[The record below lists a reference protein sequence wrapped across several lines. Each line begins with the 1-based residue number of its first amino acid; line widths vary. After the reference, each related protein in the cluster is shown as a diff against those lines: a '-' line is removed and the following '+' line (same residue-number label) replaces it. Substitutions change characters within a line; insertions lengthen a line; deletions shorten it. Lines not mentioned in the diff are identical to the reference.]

1 MEDNYDE
8 ITDSMIE
15 VERETNRPYT
25 NIEEW
30 ERKRREGAR
39 HFDEAAS
46 QFEEKVSKK
55 KTA

>member
-1 MEDNYDE
+1 MDNYDE

-15 VERETNRPYT
+15 VERQTNRPYT
-25 NIEEW
+25 KIEEW

-39 HFDEAAS
+39 HFDKATS